1 MAKKPGR
8 MKSIWD
14 NDFYNKPPLPKWC
27 FEVDFTQMVLNKNA
41 ASYAPLLN
49 KAIVSCQWGKR
60 EISIVKTYYAGIE
73 ANFPGRV
80 MNTGELN
87 ITFNE
92 NTGMQVSRA
101 LEELFNGE
109 CSNDRYFLGT
119 GNYIFNKD
127 FKKVGRN
134 ITLKVIRPD
143 LNMSTGNDYEYVGSV
158 TFYNCILT
166 SINEE
171 EFNYE
176 STDETV
182 TRTARFSYD
191 YMIDNRFD
199 YDGST
204 MTSLGDND

>member
-1 MAKKPGR
+1 MGIT
-8 MKSIWD
+8 SIWQ
-14 NDFYNKPPLPKWC
+14 NDFYQKPPLPKWC
-27 FEVDFTQMVLNKNA
+27 FEVVFDDLIKHKS
-41 ASYAPLLN
+41 SYAATLN
-49 KAIVSCQWGKR
+49 KAVVNCQWGKR
-60 EISIVKTYYAGIE
+60 EMSIVKTYYAGVE

-80 MNTGELN
+80 QNTGELN

-92 NTGMQVSRA
+92 NTGMQVSRI

-109 CSNDRYFLGT
+109 CSNDHYFLGK
-119 GNYIFNKD
+119 GNYIFNQD
-127 FKKVGRN
+127 FTKIGRN
-134 ITLKVIRPD
+134 ITLRVLKPK
-143 LNMSTGNDYEYVGSV
+143 LSMSTNTDDNFDVAGSV

-191 YMIDNRFD
+191 YMVDNRKK
-199 YDGST
+199 YSGT
-204 MTSLGDND
+204 PMQEGDD

>member
-1 MAKKPGR
+1 MGIT
-8 MKSIWD
+8 SIWQ
-14 NDFYNKPPLPKWC
+14 NDFYQKPPLPKWC
-27 FEVDFTQMVLNKNA
+27 FEVVFDDLIKHKS
-41 ASYAPLLN
+41 SYAATLN
-49 KAIVSCQWGKR
+49 KAVVNCQWGKR
-60 EISIVKTYYAGIE
+60 EMSIVKTYYAGVE

-80 MNTGELN
+80 QNTGELN

-92 NTGMQVSRA
+92 NTGMQVSRI

-109 CSNDRYFLGT
+109 CSNDHYFLGK
-119 GNYIFNKD
+119 GNYIFNQD
-127 FKKVGRN
+127 FTKIGRN
-134 ITLKVIRPD
+134 ITLRVLKPK
-143 LNMSTGNDYEYVGSV
+143 LSMSTNTDDNFDVAGSV

-191 YMIDNRFD
+191 YMVDNRKK
-199 YDGST
+199 YSGT
-204 MTSLGDND
+204 PMQEGD

>member
-1 MAKKPGR
+1 MGIT
-8 MKSIWD
+8 SIWQ
-14 NDFYNKPPLPKWC
+14 NDFYQKPPLPKWC
-27 FEVDFTQMVLNKNA
+27 FEVVFDDLIKHKS
-41 ASYAPLLN
+41 SYAATLN
-49 KAIVSCQWGKR
+49 KAVVNCQWGKR
-60 EISIVKTYYAGIE
+60 EMSIVKTYYAGVE

-80 MNTGELN
+80 QNTGELN

-92 NTGMQVSRA
+92 NTGMQVSRI

-109 CSNDRYFLGT
+109 CSNDHYFLGK
-119 GNYIFNKD
+119 GNYIYNQD
-127 FKKVGRN
+127 FTKIGRN
-134 ITLKVIRPD
+134 ITLRVLKPK
-143 LNMSTGNDYEYVGSV
+143 LSMSTNTDDNFDVAGSV

-191 YMIDNRFD
+191 YMVDNRKK
-199 YDGST
+199 YSGT
-204 MTSLGDND
+204 PMQEGDD